1 MTLTTLPTNLS
12 AADTCEIRTSDA
24 QEPKSVSPVRV
35 LLAGTGIG
43 CVGLAG
49 VGAIVP
55 GLPTTIFLI
64 IAVWCFTRSCPWLTD
79 RLVRNRFFG
88 PFLRYL
94 EPGAVMPR
102 RAKVIATSAMW
113 LAIALSCVLLLSR
126 SFTPLIPAI
135 IMLSGV
141 IGTICIVRQGRT
153 ANQSPGLTPERAGQ
167 AAGVRY
173 R

>member
-1 MTLTTLPTNLS
+1 MTTLPTNLS
-12 AADTCEIRTSDA
+12 GADTCEIRTA
-24 QEPKSVSPVRV
+24 HVQQPKSLSPVRV

-55 GLPTTIFLI
+55 GLPTTVFLI

-94 EPGAVMPR
+94 EPGAIMPR
-102 RAKVIATSAMW
+102 RAKVVAISAMW
-113 LAIALSCVLLLSR
+113 LAIIFSCTLLLFR
-126 SFTPLIPAI
+126 SISPIIPAI
-135 IMLSGV
+135 IMLSGI
-141 IGTICIVRQGRT
+141 IGTVCIVRQGHT
-153 ANQSPGLTPERAGQ
+153 ARQSPAFAPEHAGQ
-167 AAGVRY
+167 
-173 R
+173 